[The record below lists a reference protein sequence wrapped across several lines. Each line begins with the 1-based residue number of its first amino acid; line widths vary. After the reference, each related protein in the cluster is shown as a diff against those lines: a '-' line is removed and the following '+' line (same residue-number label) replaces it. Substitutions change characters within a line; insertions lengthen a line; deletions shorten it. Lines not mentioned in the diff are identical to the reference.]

1 MGICDLWEATGKS
14 EEYTYTWDMQRN
26 TNLNFSRD
34 QFLPRCR
41 FDRLY
46 FRHANSLAINF
57 RLITFKLEGLEMI
70 PSIHRF
76 CSDHWAIQA
85 EFELE

>member
-1 MGICDLWEATGKS
+1 MGEN
-14 EEYTYTWDMQRN
+14 EECAYTWDMQLN

-34 QFLPRCR
+34 GFLPRCR

-46 FRHANSLAINF
+46 FRPATSSTVKF
-57 RLITFKLEGLEMI
+57 KPVCFKLEGLEMI

-76 CSDHWAIQA
+76 CSDHWAIQV
-85 EFELE
+85 EFEL